1 MSKRSKMNGGCIENA
16 YFEISGVKESGPNES
31 GVNESGAFDVA
42 MGGKGRL

>member
-1 MSKRSKMNGGCIENA
+1 MSKKSKMNSGCIENA

-31 GVNESGAFDVA
+31 GAFDAA